1 MVYSFNLASKEFG
14 DRERVTMKHI
24 QLETRIDSTFL
35 PELYSTATES
45 SEVRELRVID
55 WNLAADASLAACA
68 LPVA

>member
-1 MVYSFNLASKEFG
+1 MVYSFKLASKEFG

-24 QLETRIDSTFL
+24 RLETRIDSTFL